1 MKLIFKLLFLLLT
14 FTLFANAENIVDIN
28 QKLEQAKKE
37 NKSLM
42 FFYHVPDCPFCERML
57 DENFKDEK
65 ILKLINDNF
74 IFIDIYTADK
84 KSYVFKDFKGTPKEF
99 AKLTGAFAYPATVF
113 MNTNAKTL
121 HKAIGYRNIQE
132 YIYEIKYITTKNYNK
147 MPLDEFI
154 VKMEMED
161 E

>member
-84 KSYVFKDFKGTPKEF
+84 KAMFSKILKVHQKSLP
-99 AKLTGAFAYPATVF
+99 
-113 MNTNAKTL
+113 N
-121 HKAIGYRNIQE
+121 
-132 YIYEIKYITTKNYNK
+132 
-147 MPLDEFI
+147 
-154 VKMEMED
+154 
-161 E
+161 